1 MRRESIQA
9 VYLLEKTTTLLSS
22 VVHVGCGNQAA
33 FHQPGRRRIIV
44 VVDRCFNHCDPVI
57 STDIFNGF
65 GMCVCVCV
73 CVGVVVVVVAVVA
86 LLNSRLLCS
95 LHLLDL
101 LFHFFSW

>member
-65 GMCVCVCV
+65 GMCVRVRVCVCEHSCVCV
-73 CVGVVVVVVAVVA
+73 CVCACV
-86 LLNSRLLCS
+86 LLL
-95 LHLLDL
+95 
-101 LFHFFSW
+101 